1 MDAKA
6 KVIDEAGQVGRLM
19 TPVSRSGHNGTVTIA
34 LDEHRQVVVPT
45 ERLSQDG
52 DGTARFDGRFDEFD
66 ITADDGS
73 ARQTPPQDTQA
84 QQQHGPDD
92 ADGEQVRV
100 PVARERMSVSRER
113 RPVGRVRIH
122 KRVEEEE
129 VPIEEHL
136 DFDEADIERVRIER
150 VVDGA
155 PAIRHEGDTIVVPLV
170 EERLVKQ
177 LVVVEEVRITR
188 RRRSE
193 EIDESVTLRREKV
206 DIERDRLDSKSEP
219 RTHRPS

>member
-19 TPVSRSGHNGTVTIA
+19 THVSTSEQNGTVTIA
-34 LDEHRQVVVPT
+34 LEERRQVVVPT

-52 DGTARFDGRFDEFD
+52 DGMAKFDGRFDEFD
-66 ITADDGS
+66 IIADDGA
-73 ARQTPPQDTQA
+73 ARESPSQHTPL
-84 QQQHGPDD
+84 PDD
-92 ADGEQVRV
+92 ENGEPVRV
-100 PVARERMSVSRER
+100 PVARERMSVRRER

-129 VPIEEHL
+129 VPIEDHL
-136 DFDEADIERVRIER
+136 DFDEADIERVRVEQ
-150 VVDGA
+150 VVDAA
-155 PAIRHEGDTIVVPLV
+155 PAIRREGDTVVIPLV

-177 LVVVEEVRITR
+177 LVVVEEVRIKR
-188 RRRSE
+188 RHRTE

-206 DIERDRLDSKSEP
+206 DIERDRLDSETEP

>member
-19 TPVSRSGHNGTVTIA
+19 TQVSRSGQNGTVTIA
-34 LDEHRQVVVPT
+34 LDERRQVVVPT

-66 ITADDGS
+66 IITDDGS
-73 ARQTPPQDTQA
+73 ARETPSQQTPAPND
-84 QQQHGPDD
+84 GN
-92 ADGEQVRV
+92 GEQIRV
-100 PVARERMSVSRER
+100 PVARERMSVRRER

-122 KRVEEEE
+122 KRIEEEE

-136 DFDEADIERVRIER
+136 DFDEADIERVRVEQ
-150 VVDGA
+150 VVDQA
-155 PAIRHEGDTIVVPLV
+155 PTIRREGDTVVIPLV

-177 LVVVEEVRITR
+177 LVVVEEVRIKR
-188 RRRSE
+188 RHRTE
-193 EIDESVTLRREKV
+193 EIDESVILRREKV

-219 RTHRPS
+219 RKHRPS